1 MVSIAFRL
9 ARRQARGGRRHL
21 AALFACVAVGV
32 GALVAVG
39 TLGAGL
45 EATLAREAKA
55 LLGGDVE
62 LRAARPLPAD
72 AEAALARLERTGA
85 RLVRVSE
92 LVAMARAP
100 AGGASLLVELEAPS
114 TGDPLSGAGTPA
126 PAAPLT

>member
-21 AALFACVAVGV
+21 AALFACVALGV

-45 EATLAREAKA
+45 ETTLAREAKA

-72 AEAALARLERTGA
+72 AEAALDRLAPARA
-85 RLVRVSE
+85 RGVRGGD
-92 LVAMARAP
+92 LGAMARAP
-100 AGGASLLVELEAPS
+100 ARGASPVGRPKA
-114 TGDPLSGAGTPA
+114 
-126 PAAPLT
+126 